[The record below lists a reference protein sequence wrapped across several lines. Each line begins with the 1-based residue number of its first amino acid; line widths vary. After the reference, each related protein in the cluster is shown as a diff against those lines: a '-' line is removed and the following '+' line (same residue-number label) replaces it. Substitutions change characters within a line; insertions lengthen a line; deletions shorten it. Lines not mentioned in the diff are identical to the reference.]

1 MKKLNFLLIALLLC
15 SGSIFAQAD
24 KPATEA
30 ATAAAPASDLEQ
42 KIQNPIASMI
52 SVPIQNNVDFGVG
65 AYERTQ
71 NTTNIQ
77 PVIPISINKDL
88 NLITRTIIPLISQ
101 PVGEHDSEYGLGDV
115 SLSLFLTPKKA
126 TKLIYG
132 GGLALGIPTASS
144 DYLGTDK
151 WSAGPSVVLLVQP
164 KGWTIGGILQ
174 NTWSFA
180 GSENAADVNYFYSQ
194 IFAVKNLPKKW
205 YINTAPIITANW
217 EAESGEQWTIPLGA
231 GVGKLVRVGKLPI
244 NAQVG
249 YYQNVVRPE
258 YGAKSQ
264 LRIQATFLFPN

>member
-1 MKKLNFLLIALLLC
+1 MKKLNYLLCLLLL
-15 SGSIFAQAD
+15 SSVSIFAQEE
-24 KPATEA
+24 KPA
-30 ATAAAPASDLEQ
+30 ATDSASDLEK

-52 SVPIQNNVDFGVG
+52 SVPIQNNVNFGVG
-65 AYERTQ
+65 PYNRTQ

-77 PVIPISINKDL
+77 PVIPISINDKF
-88 NLITRTIIPLISQ
+88 NLISRTIIPLISQ
-101 PVGEHDSEYGLGDV
+101 PVGEHDSEYGLGDI

-132 GGLALGIPTASS
+132 GGVAVGIPTATS

-217 EAESGEQWTIPLGA
+217 EATSGNQWTVPLGA
-231 GVGKLVRVGKLPI
+231 GFGKLVRVGKLPI
-244 NAQVG
+244 NAQAG
-249 YYQNVVRPE
+249 YYYNVVRPDNGPE
-258 YGAKSQ
+258 SQ
-264 LRIQATFLFPN
+264 LRIQVAFLFPN